1 MLEGGARCL
10 ATAEEEEAVDRKFFL
25 HNNTRQDVTVLI
37 NHRPET
43 RSAAPLLNNWVSWVL
58 KIFKHER

>member
-1 MLEGGARCL
+1 MLEDGARCL
-10 ATAEEEEAVDRKFFL
+10 ATAEEEEVVDRKFFL

-43 RSAAPLLNNWVSWVL
+43 RSAAPLLNNWVSWY
-58 KIFKHER
+58 